1 MKKKSL
7 ILLFALAMVLSM
19 TAGVLAQDF
28 SQTWDEATVLTVFN
42 DLGMY
47 FPDMFAD
54 EDSDFLWADD
64 GFGSFEKDFPT
75 VSKGL
80 EEEVAAKAAIAASPV
95 ALSASYDPC
104 GDGMIEY
111 DVVITR
117 DDNWKNHG
125 YSGPENV
132 TYVRDI
138 NAYLTFNGSDIYKL
152 DLKKCRS
159 TGGDEC
165 HSVTFKK
172 SGTVYQAHLKGFLTV
187 PKGIVLTKAN
197 SYELQM
203 FIDFSTYMTALW
215 PVETPGKDSATVLAS
230 ATVNPNTKKEYCQDS
245 LEPYNGLSG
254 ASVRAKY
261 DENTGEARLQAVIRN
276 YQPDVTKR
284 NYVIPGEVFAYNGP
298 VTSSVTYPTYP
309 GSTSVSYT
317 DYVESQR
324 VTDYKCEY
332 TVYNTKN
339 AAPRTDYCK
348 FGEGIAI
355 PDHGMLRID
364 ITIDHLSGAVVRK
377 ADGNDIPFALRLGG
391 MIGGS
396 KEITG
401 KFEPVEF
408 PCPPVTRM
416 LVMDPLRPFMSFYKM
431 DADDPISPSG
441 AYNTYE
447 GGLWGM
453 YQKCGKYAYMAV
465 RLKNDGVKEEV
476 IDLNHA
482 AVSINGGSPITW
494 AWVMTTISADWNN
507 RIYLDGGEDVIL
519 IGRAKVTDYPYQLNA
534 DNAMSGAVNF
544 TDYGLYITGKVYSD
558 HNNTRCY

>member
-7 ILLFALAMVLSM
+7 ILLFALITVLSM

-28 SQTWDEATVLTVFN
+28 SQTWEEATVLTVFN
-42 DLGMY
+42 DLDMY

-54 EDSDFLWADD
+54 EDSDFLWTDD
-64 GFGSFEKDFPT
+64 GFGSYEKDFPT

-80 EEEVAAKAAIAASPV
+80 EEDDTAAKAAIAASPIT
-95 ALSASYDPC
+95 LKASYDPC

-111 DVVITR
+111 DVTITR
-117 DDNWKNHG
+117 DDAWSG
-125 YSGPENV
+125 YIGPKNV

-138 NAYLTFNGSDIYKL
+138 NAYLTYNGSTFKL

-172 SGTVYQAHLKGFLTV
+172 SGGQYQAHLKGFLTV
-187 PKGIVLTKAN
+187 PNGIVLNPVNTYN
-197 SYELQM
+197 LQM

-215 PVETPGKDSATVLAS
+215 PVETPGKDYGTVKAEATLKD
-230 ATVNPNTKKEYCQDS
+230 NTKKNYCQPS
-245 LEPYNGLSG
+245 LEPFGGLAGG
-254 ASVRAKY
+254 ASVRGKY

-276 YQPDVTKR
+276 YQPTDNMR
-284 NYVIPGEVFAYNGP
+284 HYVIPGEVFAYNGP
-298 VTSSVTYPTYP
+298 TIPVTENGVAYNKF
-309 GSTSVSYT
+309 
-317 DYVESQR
+317 VESDR
-324 VTDYKCEY
+324 ITDYKCEY

-339 AAPRTDYCK
+339 AAPLTNYCK

-355 PDHGMLRID
+355 PDHGVLRID

-377 ADGNDIPFALRLGG
+377 ADGNNIDFSLRLGG
-391 MIGGS
+391 MFGDKLRSVMGY
-396 KEITG
+396 
-401 KFEPVEF
+401 FEPVEF

-441 AYNTYE
+441 AYNVYE

-465 RLKNDGVKEEV
+465 RLKNDGIKEEV
-476 IDLNHA
+476 IDLNHT
-482 AVSINGGSPITW
+482 AVTINGGSPMKW
-494 AWVMTTISADWNN
+494 DWVMTTISADWNN
-507 RIYLDGGEDVIL
+507 KISLDGGDDVIL

-544 TDYGLYITGKVYSD
+544 LDYGLYITGKVYSD

>member
-7 ILLFALAMVLSM
+7 FLLFALVLTLSM

-42 DLGMY
+42 DLDMY

-54 EDSDFLWADD
+54 EDSDFIWADD

-80 EEEVAAKAAIAASPV
+80 EEDEVAAKAAIASSPIS
-95 ALSASYDPC
+95 LDASYDPC

-111 DVVITR
+111 DVTITR
-117 DDNWKNHG
+117 DDAWGG
-125 YSGPENV
+125 YIGPKNV

-138 NAYLTFNGSDIYKL
+138 NAYLTVNGSTFKL
-152 DLKKCRS
+152 DIKKCRS

-165 HSVTFKK
+165 HSVSFKK
-172 SGTVYQAHLKGFLTV
+172 SGGQYQAHLKGFLTV
-187 PKGIVLTKAN
+187 PNAIGMTSDKT
-197 SYELQM
+197 YTLQM
-203 FIDFSTYMTALW
+203 FIDFSTYKTALW
-215 PVETPGKDSATVLAS
+215 PVETPGVDYGTVTVSETVKPKAKKD
-230 ATVNPNTKKEYCQDS
+230 YCQSS
-245 LEPYNGLSG
+245 LEPYGGLAGG
-254 ASVRAKY
+254 ASVRGKY

-284 NYVIPGEVFAYNGP
+284 NYVIPGEVFAYNETVPATENG
-298 VTSSVTYPTYP
+298 VNYTKFVESDRI
-309 GSTSVSYT
+309 T
-317 DYVESQR
+317 DYTCQ
-324 VTDYKCEY
+324 Y
-332 TVYNTKN
+332 TVYNVNN
-339 AAPRTDYCK
+339 AAPLSNYCR

-377 ADGNDIPFALRLGG
+377 ADGNDIPFSLRLGG
-391 MIGGS
+391 MLGDKTHSIMGV
-396 KEITG
+396 
-401 KFEPVEF
+401 FEPVEF

-416 LVMDPLRPFMSFYKM
+416 LVMDPLKPFMTFYKM

-441 AYNTYE
+441 AYNVYE

-465 RLKNDGVKEEV
+465 RLKNDGVKEEI
-476 IDLNHA
+476 IDLNHT
-482 AVSINGGSPITW
+482 AVSINGGSPMKW
-494 AWVMTTISADWNN
+494 DWVMTTISADWNN
-507 RIYLDGGEDVIL
+507 KIALDGGEDVIL

-534 DNAMSGAVNF
+534 DNAMTGAVNF
-544 TDYGLYITGKVYSD
+544 LDYGLYITGKVYSD

>member
-54 EDSDFLWADD
+54 EDSDFLWSDD

-80 EEEVAAKAAIAASPV
+80 EEEVAAKAAIAASPTV
-95 ALSASYDPC
+95 EASYDPC

-111 DVVITR
+111 DVTITK
-117 DDNWKNHG
+117 DNSWTGYKGDKNR
-125 YSGPENV
+125 
-132 TYVRDI
+132 TYIRDI
-138 NAYLTFNGSDIYKL
+138 NAYLKIGDKYFKL
-152 DLKKCRS
+152 GIKKCSS

-165 HSVTFKK
+165 HSVSFRNNE
-172 SGTVYQAHLKGFLTV
+172 AHLKGFLTV
-187 PKGIVLTKAN
+187 PNGIVMTAGN
-197 SYELQM
+197 TYELKM

-215 PVETPGKDSATVLAS
+215 PVDTSDVYGTVSAS
-230 ATVNPNTKKEYCQDS
+230 AEVKANTKRNYCQDS
-245 LEPYNGLSG
+245 LQPYDGLFNPG
-254 ASVRAKY
+254 TFVRAKY

-276 YQPDVTKR
+276 FQPDVTR
-284 NYVIPGEVFAYNGP
+284 QNYVIPGEVFAYNA
-298 VTSSVTYPTYP
+298 SVDPTANGITYR
-309 GSTSVSYT
+309 
-317 DYVESQR
+317 DYVESDR

-332 TVYNTKN
+332 TLYNTKN

-377 ADGNDIPFALRLGG
+377 ADGGKIPFSLRLGG
-391 MIGGS
+391 MLGDKTHSIMGV
-396 KEITG
+396 
-401 KFEPVEF
+401 FDPVEF

-507 RIYLDGGEDVIL
+507 RITLDGGEDVIL

-534 DNAMSGAVNF
+534 DNAMNGAVNF